1 MSFRA
6 CSNLGVGTNLEGFLR
21 SFSMVAEKALA
32 SCPVRTGVAA
42 MGNAIAYLLIMY
54 AEQIIFRLMTV
65 ACTKI

>member
-1 MSFRA
+1 
-6 CSNLGVGTNLEGFLR
+6 
-21 SFSMVAEKALA
+21 MVAEKALA

-54 AEQIIFRLMTV
+54 AEQIILSLMTV